1 MRVLVIGASGFIG
14 RHVVGRLMA
23 EGMRVTVAGRVPG
36 RLTRFWPGAAPMACD
51 LSRDDSAVWAGRLAG
66 IDAVVNCAGLMGD
79 GADYA
84 AVHDRGALALFD
96 ACLSV
101 GMGRVIHLSA
111 LGADT
116 QAATAYHRSKAKAE
130 AHLASLDPDGARMNW
145 AIVRPS
151 LVLGRGGK
159 STALFAALAAL
170 PLLPRLGQG
179 QWQVQPIA
187 IDDLTEAV
195 LRLLRRPGPMALRL
209 DAVGAEPMTTDDLLL
224 ALRQWLGLRRTRWLA
239 VPSVLLRII
248 ARIGIGPVTRESL
261 IMLKSGNVAPV
272 EPFVAALGFRPQ
284 AANEALAR
292 DPACAADRIDARL
305 LPMAPVLRGLLAFL
319 WLAGGIVSLAFAP
332 AEVITGWLAKVGLTG
347 LPATATLWAGSL
359 ADIAVGLALLTRVR
373 AAAMAGVGLMLVYS
387 AILTVVAPELWADPF
402 GSLVKNAAVLGL
414 SLAVHA
420 MEVRHG

>member
-1 MRVLVIGASGFIG
+1 MRVLVVGASGFIG
-14 RHVVGRLMA
+14 RHVVGRLLA
-23 EGMRVTVAGRVPG
+23 EGMYVTVAGRVPD
-36 RLTRFWPGAAPMACD
+36 RLTRLWPGAAAMACD

-84 AVHDRGALALFD
+84 AVHDRGARALFD

-101 GMGRVIHLSA
+101 GMGRIIHLSA
-111 LGADT
+111 LGAEA
-116 QAATAYHRSKAKAE
+116 QAATAYHRSKAEAE

-159 STALFAALAAL
+159 STALFAALATL

-179 QWQVQPIA
+179 QWQIQPIA

-224 ALRQWLGLRRTRWLA
+224 ALRQWLGLRPARWLP

-261 IMLKSGNVAPV
+261 IMLKSGNIAPV

-284 AANEALAR
+284 AVNEALAR

-305 LPMAPVLRGLLAFL
+305 LPMAPLLRGLLAFL

-347 LPATATLWAGSL
+347 LPATLTLWAGSL
-359 ADIAVGLALLTRVR
+359 ADIVVGLALLIRMR
-373 AAAMAGVGLMLVYS
+373 GAAMAGVGLMLVYS
-387 AILTVVAPELWADPF
+387 AILTIVAPELWADPF
-402 GSLVKNAAVLGL
+402 GCLVKNTAVLGL
-414 SLAVHA
+414 SLAVHEI
-420 MEVRHG
+420 EVRHG